1 MSLVLADKPDTFDR
15 DRLYEQAASHYLDI
29 LDETG
34 KAVRIPA
41 LAESLCEAH
50 PNYDLEQVKTL
61 LGAPEFETYL
71 QTRRRT
77 HLINSTAAK
86 LVAAEIGSRIAVDAL
101 EELQQRIKRP
111 GMKTGDLIA
120 LAKLGMDLNAGVD
133 KDLTEITGDAKVT
146 INLKNLL
153 IGLPPERA
161 AALMGEYGRV
171 MASPQAK
178 AEIIDAD
185 SDDTEE

>member
-1 MSLVLADKPDTFDR
+1 
-15 DRLYEQAASHYLDI
+15 
-29 LDETG
+29 
-34 KAVRIPA
+34 
-41 LAESLCEAH
+41 
-50 PNYDLEQVKTL
+50 
-61 LGAPEFETYL
+61 
-71 QTRRRT
+71 
-77 HLINSTAAK
+77 
-86 LVAAEIGSRIAVDAL
+86 
-101 EELQQRIKRP
+101 
-111 GMKTGDLIA
+111 MKTGDLIA

-178 AEIIDAD
+178 VEIIDAD

>member
-1 MSLVLADKPDTFDR
+1 M
-15 DRLYEQAASHYLDI
+15 
-29 LDETG
+29 
-34 KAVRIPA
+34 
-41 LAESLCEAH
+41 
-50 PNYDLEQVKTL
+50 
-61 LGAPEFETYL
+61 
-71 QTRRRT
+71 
-77 HLINSTAAK
+77 
-86 LVAAEIGSRIAVDAL
+86 VAAEIGSRIAVDAL
-101 EELQQRIKRP
+101 EELQDRIKHP
-111 GMKTGDLIA
+111 GMKTSDLIA